1 MVDDEL
7 ENKCLLKFSVS
18 DTGIGIEKKAQTS
31 LFESFQQADSST
43 SRVYGGTGLGLSICK
58 KLAQSMNGD
67 IELISNPGKGSNFI
81 VTIPLDKPALSQT
94 QPHTPYIS
102 GKQALICDNHKLSFL
117 ATKHLLES
125 FDITTTVCEFPVVP
139 ADQYDVIVMGF
150 ENSEIQSGYAES
162 EIRRLRSICNT
173 PFLVLL
179 SASERVI
186 IEKFQSISDDFYLS
200 KPLSTG
206 KLADTLDRIIS
217 GSLRSSKSTTE
228 QNIDLSNPRLDKY
241 DILVVDDN
249 DINLKLISTL
259 MRNNGANVT
268 EASDGLNAIS
278 QTLQKNYDLILMDIH
293 MPKMKGTKAA
303 EVIRHNEA
311 GSKHTPIIA
320 LTADVVPATR
330 NQIKE
335 SGMDGYL
342 LKPIDERQMWSVIKN
357 IFDHQQ
363 PLGYYETQPEEEIG
377 AINKDALKVTDS
389 KKLLDIT
396 GGDRRLAKE
405 MLNQLCS
412 ELPQQLID
420 IQQYIQLQDWENLI
434 EIAHKMRGSTSSCG
448 VPALD
453 FSVHQLE
460 MLAASKQTQPIIE
473 EYKSVEHEVK
483 RLLKIRKTN
492 NDI

>member
-1 MVDDEL
+1 MVDDESN
-7 ENKCLLKFSVS
+7 NKCLLKFSVS
-18 DTGIGIEKKAQTS
+18 DTGIGIEKKAQEF

-81 VTIPLDKPALSQT
+81 VTIPLDKPALNQT

-117 ATKHLLES
+117 ATKHILES
-125 FDITTTVCEFPVVP
+125 FDITTTVCEFPAVP
-139 ADQYDVIVMGF
+139 DEKYDVIVMGF
-150 ENSEIQSGYAES
+150 INSEIQSGYAES
-162 EIRRLRSICNT
+162 EIRRLRRHCNT

-179 SASERVI
+179 SVSERVI

-200 KPLSTG
+200 KPFSTNR
-206 KLADTLDRIIS
+206 LTDSLDRIIS
-217 GSLRSSKSTTE
+217 GSRRSKQSTID
-228 QNIDLSNPRLDKY
+228 QNIDLSNPRLGEY
-241 DILVVDDN
+241 NILVVDDN

-259 MRNNGANVT
+259 MRDNGATVT
-268 EASDGLNAIS
+268 EASDGLSAIS
-278 QTLQKNYDLILMDIH
+278 HTLKQDFDLILMDIH

-357 IFDHQQ
+357 IFDRQQ
-363 PLGYYETQPEEEIG
+363 PLAYYETETGENSGQVNRYELQVID
-377 AINKDALKVTDS
+377 K

-396 GGDRRLAKE
+396 GGDKKLAME

-412 ELPQQLID
+412 ELPQQLEE
-420 IQQYIQLQDWENLI
+420 IQQFIQHKDWQNLK
-434 EIAHKMRGSTSSCG
+434 EIAHKIRGSTSSCG

-460 MLAASKQTQPIIE
+460 TITASKQVELLQE
-473 EYKSVEHEVK
+473 EYNSVEHEVK
-483 RLLKIRKTN
+483 RLLQIRETN
-492 NDI
+492 NVV